1 VITPVAGIQHLVSL
15 VDGIAGIRSHL
26 PPLVAA
32 VTSADEC
39 ETARK
44 SLDGYHQR
52 LSVDNRYSL
61 IPHALPT
68 AHRCGHNPNAQGV
81 LNQLSQGFTVNGKT
95 GRFTVTE
102 KDHKDP
108 TSDRIRILEAKPNI
122 LSRRVA
128 PLNPPNTLM

>member
-1 VITPVAGIQHLVSL
+1 M
-15 VDGIAGIRSHL
+15 
-26 PPLVAA
+26 
-32 VTSADEC
+32 TSADEC
-39 ETARK
+39 ETARRF
-44 SLDGYHQR
+44 LDGYHQR

-61 IPHALPT
+61 VPHALPT

-108 TSDRIRILEAKPNI
+108 TSDKIRILEAKPNI